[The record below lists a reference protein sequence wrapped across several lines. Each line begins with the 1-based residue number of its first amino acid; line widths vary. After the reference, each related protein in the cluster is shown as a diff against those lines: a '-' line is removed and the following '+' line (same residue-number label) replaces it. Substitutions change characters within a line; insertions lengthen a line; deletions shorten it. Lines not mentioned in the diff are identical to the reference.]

1 MSLFNKYSYFL
12 VDRLSSFDSS
22 CVEGLTEISVKF
34 AFVKGKGSKFIK
46 EYPGLANWF
55 IVDLWLY
62 KPLWAGNIFTKRQW
76 IE

>member
-46 EYPGLANWF
+46 EYPGLAN
-55 IVDLWLY
+55 
-62 KPLWAGNIFTKRQW
+62 
-76 IE
+76 